1 MQKNLIN
8 KALLLLLGLF
18 FFPSL
23 FAQQTISV
31 PLSYQLP
38 EGAKIWEGRLIFKVK
53 PQYRDLC
60 FPHQLNIPSV
70 NAALGKLKVKGLE
83 KVFPHHQAPTQT
95 HNAYGQELID
105 LSLIYSLEYDP
116 QLFSIN
122 AAVSILNRLPALA
135 YVEPWFVPETM
146 YQPND
151 YFADT
156 TNGAAGS
163 WHLQMIR
170 AQEAWDIQRNDTN
183 VVIGI
188 VDSGTSFLHPD
199 MQDNLYLNA
208 DDPIDGID
216 NDQDGYIDNYRGWDF
231 GGDSLG
237 EAGDNNASTI
247 FPWHGLGVAGVAA
260 ATTDNGVGIAGT
272 GFNCRYLPIKAAPES
287 NIGSIYYG
295 YQGLV
300 YAVDQGCEVVNL
312 SWGSPVPTRF
322 GEDAV
327 NYAAINRQAAVIV
340 AAGNSNS
347 NIRFYPAAF
356 DRAISVAISGPQDSV
371 CCNTTF
377 NHSVDMSAPGIFISS
392 LNGDDDYL
400 GLWQGTSIS
409 APIVAGA
416 VALTLA
422 EFPQYNGAQAAQ
434 KVRVSAQPI
443 PHDFNLEDRVGRGRL
458 DMYAALLPD
467 ASPSVRTNDYHLV
480 DADGDGRI
488 AAGDTVALDVDFL
501 NYLDPASNLE
511 VTLSIPLQQTPFVRV
526 VENQAM
532 IGPLGTLNSYHSTN
546 DFKVVLSANLPVDFM
561 VDLKFTYSDPNTG
574 YDDFEYVQL
583 RVNPSWLN
591 VEENQLRT
599 TITSKGSIGFN
610 DFQSY
615 LQGIGLL
622 YQSSRNVFAEGSFII
637 GNSAS
642 QISNRFRTDAQ
653 NSRDDDFSIV
663 DFVRRNPN
671 PYLADFEASATF
683 NDNGANIPLG
693 VTITQNTFAWD
704 EAEYQKFVILL
715 YEVENEK
722 VFPINNLSA
731 GLFADFD
738 IITQQLNLNR
748 AEYDPNE
755 RIIFTY
761 DAQGGTTAH
770 YGLKLLND
778 GNFYARALGNPNISN
793 FSDQAKYLSLTNF
806 PSPGTATAGI
816 NGPGQDVMHYIG
828 SGPFDLQ
835 PGEKDTV
842 AFAILAGNNLN
853 DLMIQST
860 AAQNAYDCILLGQG
874 PIQPFSISDPS
885 LSAGEAVNFVD
896 NNPNA
901 ISWQWDF
908 GDGNTSNLAN
918 PQHTFATHGRY
929 QVSLTVSDGICQF
942 SSEQSLSVGFSTDI
956 ELENQLDWQVYP
968 NPTKGQLVI
977 EGAATKSGFAELHLY
992 NLVGQEV
999 WHYQWQHQSGAV
1011 RQELQL
1017 PVLPAGFYTLK
1028 LFNAAGQ
1035 TQTILQI
1042 QK

>member
-18 FFPSL
+18 FFPALS
-23 FAQQTISV
+23 AQQTISV

-38 EGAKIWEGRLIFKVK
+38 EGAKVWEGRLIFKVK
-53 PQYRDLC
+53 PQFRNLC
-60 FPHQLNIPSV
+60 QAHQINIPAV

-83 KVFPHHQAPTQT
+83 KVFPHHQVPSQT
-95 HNAYGQELID
+95 HNAYGEKLVD

-116 QLFSIN
+116 NLYSIN
-122 AAVSILNRLPALA
+122 AAVSILNRLPEFE

-156 TNGAAGS
+156 TNGANGS

-188 VDSGTSFLHPD
+188 VDSGTSFEHPD
-199 MQDNLYLNA
+199 MQDNLFLNVN
-208 DDPIDGID
+208 DPIDGID
-216 NDQDGYIDNYRGWDF
+216 NDQDGYVDNYRGWDF

-260 ATTDNGVGIAGT
+260 ATTDNGIGIAGT
-272 GFNCRYLPIKAAPES
+272 GFNCRYLPVKASPES

-312 SWGSPVPTRF
+312 SWGSPIPTRF
-322 GEDAV
+322 GEEAV

-371 CCNTTF
+371 CCSTTF

-392 LNGDDDYL
+392 LNGEDDYL

-434 KVRVSAQPI
+434 KVRVSAQAI
-443 PHDFNLEDRVGRGRL
+443 PHDFNLVDKVGRGRL
-458 DMYAALLPD
+458 DMFAALLPD
-467 ASPSVRTNDYHLV
+467 ATPSIRTKDYHLV

-488 AAGDTVALDVDFL
+488 AGGDTVALDVSFL
-501 NYLDPASNLE
+501 NYLDPTSNLE
-511 VTLSIPLQQTPFVRV
+511 VSLSIPLQQTPFVQV
-526 VENQAM
+526 LDNKAV
-532 IGPLGTLNSYHSTN
+532 IGPLGTLNSHHSTD
-546 DFKVVLSANLPVDFM
+546 DFKIAVSANLPIDYL
-561 VDLKFTYSDPNTG
+561 VDLKFTYTDPATG
-574 YDDFEYVQL
+574 YDDFEYIQL
-583 RVNPSWLN
+583 RINPSWLN
-591 VEENQLRT
+591 VEENQFRT
-599 TITSKGSIGFN
+599 TVTSKGTIGFN
-610 DFQSY
+610 DFGSY
-615 LQGIGLL
+615 LQGLGVLF
-622 YQSSRNVFAEGSFII
+622 QTSQNVFAEGSFLI

-642 QISNRFRTDAQ
+642 QISNYFRTSTQ
-653 NSRDDDFSIV
+653 NVRDDDFNTV
-663 DFVRRNPN
+663 DFVRKNPN
-671 PYLADFEASATF
+671 PYLADFEASGKF
-683 NDNGANIPLG
+683 SDNGANIPLG
-693 VTITQNTFAWD
+693 VTVTQNTFAWD
-704 EAEYQKFVILL
+704 DAEYQKFVVLL

-722 VFPINNLSA
+722 VFPINNVSA
-731 GLFADFD
+731 GIFADFD
-738 IITQQLNLNR
+738 IVTQQLNLNR
-748 AEYDPNE
+748 CEYDPNE
-755 RIIFTY
+755 RIIYTY
-761 DAQGGTTAH
+761 DAQGGTSAH

-778 GNFYARALGNPNISN
+778 GNFYARALGNPTLSN
-793 FSDQAKYLSLTNF
+793 FTDQAKYLSLTNF
-806 PSPGTATAGI
+806 PSPATASAGL

-828 SGPFDLQ
+828 TGPFNLQ
-835 PGEKDTV
+835 PGQKDTV
-842 AFAILAGNNLN
+842 AFALIAGNNLN
-853 DLMIQST
+853 DLLIQST
-860 AAQNAYDCILLGQG
+860 AAQTAYDCILRGEG
-874 PIQPFSISDPS
+874 PIQAFSLSDPNVT
-885 LSAGEAVNFVD
+885 AGETVNFVD

-901 ISWQWDF
+901 TNWQWDF
-908 GDGNTSNLAN
+908 GDGSTSNLAN
-918 PQHTFATHGRY
+918 PQHVYATHGRY
-929 QVSLTVSDGICQF
+929 EVKLTVSDGSCSF
-942 SSEQSLSVGFSTDI
+942 SSQQSISVGFATDLEI
-956 ELENQLDWQVYP
+956 EKQLDWQVYP
-968 NPTKGQLVI
+968 NPTKGQLLI
-977 EGAATKSGFAELHLY
+977 EGSSLSNGLAELHLY

-999 WHYQWQHQSGAV
+999 WQHQWQQTPGKV
-1011 RQELQL
+1011 QQELQL
-1017 PVLPAGFYTLK
+1017 PLLPAGFYTLK
-1028 LFNAAGQ
+1028 LLIGEQ
-1035 TQTILQI
+1035 QKQTILQI